1 MGEWK
6 TIYTGFV
13 FTIIGNMENLD
24 DAIYGTC
31 KIDSKNRITLP
42 PKVMN
47 FLKISPGGLVSI
59 EKNDSALCLLKAYIC
74 VKRNCKRV
82 GGGNNE
88 EGSKAD

>member
-1 MGEWK
+1 VGEWK

-13 FTIIGNMENLD
+13 FTIIGNMEKLD
-24 DAIYGTC
+24 DATYGTC

-42 PKVMN
+42 PLVMN

-59 EKNDSALCLLKAYIC
+59 EKNDDVLCLLKAYIC
-74 VKRNCKRV
+74 VKRNKNKC
-82 GGGNNE
+82 GGGNDE